1 MNNNYTIYIHK
12 NKFNGKLYIG
22 QTSQIPQKRW
32 DNGRGYKTSSKF
44 YNAILKYGWDN
55 FEHIIVANNLSK
67 KQADK
72 MEEELIQ
79 KYQTR
84 NDDFG
89 YNIKKGGNNHTHSEE
104 TKRKIGEANKIALKG
119 SHWSE
124 EHRQIISQKFTGK
137 NNPFYGKKHTEET
150 KQKISESRKGQCSG
164 ENHHFYGKKHT
175 KEELKKMSDNRKGKG
190 GKRIICLNTGEIF
203 NCMMDAARWCGLK
216 TSSSIGQVCNNTGKQ
231 KTAGKHPI
239 TKEKLY
245 WKYYEE
251 GDING

>member
-1 MNNNYTIYIHK
+1 MNSYTIYIHK

-32 DNGRGYKTSSKF
+32 NNGKGYKTSPKF
-44 YNAILKYGWDN
+44 YNAILKYGWDS

-89 YNIKKGGNNHTHSEE
+89 YNIKKGGNNHAHSEE

-124 EHRQIISQKFTGK
+124 EHRQIISQKFR
-137 NNPFYGKKHTEET
+137 Y
-150 KQKISESRKGQCSG
+150 
-164 ENHHFYGKKHT
+164 ENT
-175 KEELKKMSDNRKGKG
+175 
-190 GKRIICLNTGEIF
+190 
-203 NCMMDAARWCGLK
+203 
-216 TSSSIGQVCNNTGKQ
+216 
-231 KTAGKHPI
+231 
-239 TKEKLY
+239 
-245 WKYYEE
+245 
-251 GDING
+251 INMQL